1 MTIDT
6 SGNVG
11 IGTTTPGYKLTVNS
25 SNATD
30 NLFQVATTTNQGIM
44 VINNAGNVGIGTT
57 GPGAKLDVAANADN
71 GGPDIRLTDLSANAD
86 SRIWH
91 ISNARGDDPYGTLG
105 FHVGTTA
112 GGGPSATSKMVISK
126 GGNVGIGTAGPLGL
140 LTVYG
145 DRYDAMR
152 IGRSDAASFTIG
164 IPDGSVDDYLE
175 FKGVQAGYSGY
186 KFLADDGTNLVE
198 IEDSGN
204 VGIGTT
210 TPVSTLSVQGSL
222 CVRDTGSCG
231 TAAGNIY
238 ATTVTITDID
248 LAENYQT
255 TDSSLMA
262 GEIVSL
268 DLSNAKHIKRAS
280 RADTTPTIG
289 VISTARCLV
298 G

>member
-1 MTIDT
+1 MGIG
-6 SGNVG
+6 SGN
-11 IGTTTPGYKLTVNS
+11 IGFVSGTSRITWNDGGQDRSYIQRTRADGDYFTIAN
-25 SNATD
+25 N
-30 NLFQVATTTNQGIM
+30 
-44 VINNAGNVGIGTT
+44 NNALGIQLGT
-57 GPGAKLDVAANADN
+57 
-71 GGPDIRLTDLSANAD
+71 
-86 SRIWH
+86 
-91 ISNARGDDPYGTLG
+91 
-105 FHVGTTA
+105 
-112 GGGPSATSKMVISK
+112 
-126 GGNVGIGTAGPLGL
+126 
-140 LTVYG
+140 
-145 DRYDAMR
+145 
-152 IGRSDAASFTIG
+152 
-164 IPDGSVDDYLE
+164 
-175 FKGVQAGYSGY
+175 Q
-186 KFLADDGTNLVE
+186 DGTNPFNPKVTMTS
-198 IEDSGN
+198 SGN

>member
-1 MTIDT
+1 
-6 SGNVG
+6 
-11 IGTTTPGYKLTVNS
+11 
-25 SNATD
+25 
-30 NLFQVATTTNQGIM
+30 M
-44 VINNAGNVGIGTT
+44 VI
-57 GPGAKLDVAANADN
+57 
-71 GGPDIRLTDLSANAD
+71 D
-86 SRIWH
+86 S
-91 ISNARGDDPYGTLG
+91 
-105 FHVGTTA
+105 
-112 GGGPSATSKMVISK
+112 
-126 GGNVGIGTAGPLGL
+126 
-140 LTVYG
+140 
-145 DRYDAMR
+145 
-152 IGRSDAASFTIG
+152 
-164 IPDGSVDDYLE
+164 
-175 FKGVQAGYSGY
+175 
-186 KFLADDGTNLVE
+186 
-198 IEDSGN
+198 SGN

-289 VISTARCLV
+289 VISTAPVSCWV
-298 G
+298 KN